1 MTNLVLSE
9 RMPIEGMALLEARRD
24 VQLVILP
31 DREQATLA
39 AALAGA
45 DGVVLVGERPIL
57 TAELIAHAPRL
68 RIAARMGAGTDNFD
82 IPALTA
88 HGIPLLTTGGA
99 NAGTVAEH
107 AIYLLL
113 ALAKRGPA
121 RDRAVKSGAWP
132 RGFGAVE
139 LAGATALLVGYG
151 RIGRAIA
158 QRLRGFDMTILV
170 VDPHLSAAAQDG
182 VEIAPSLQ
190 AALPRAD
197 AVLLACALTTETRNL
212 IGPAELQLMKP
223 TAFLVNVAR
232 GPVVNEAAL
241 MQALKD
247 GQLAGAGLDVL
258 CQEPPER
265 DNPLLGR
272 DDVVLTPHTASHV
285 ATTYARMSRVAAQA
299 VLDALDGRLNHELVA
314 NYAMLRRNK
323 L

>member
-1 MTNLVLSE
+1 MTTLVLSE
-9 RMPIEGMALLEARRD
+9 RMPAEGMALLEARRD
-24 VQLVILP
+24 AQLVVLP

-39 AALAGA
+39 AALADA
-45 DGVVLVGERPIL
+45 HGVVLVGERPIL
-57 TAELIAHAPRL
+57 TAELIARAPRL
-68 RIAARMGAGTDNFD
+68 RVAARMGAGTDNFD

-88 HGIPLLTTGGA
+88 RGIPLLTTGGA

-121 RDRAVKSGAWP
+121 RDRAVKAGTWP

-139 LAGATALLVGYG
+139 LAGATALIVGYG

-158 QRLRGFDMTILV
+158 QRLRGFDMTVLA
-170 VDPHLSAAAQDG
+170 VDPHASAAAQDG
-182 VEIAPSLQ
+182 VEVAPSLQ

-197 AVLLACALTTETRNL
+197 AVLLACALTAETRNL
-212 IGPAELQLMKP
+212 IGVAELQLMKP

-232 GPVVNEAAL
+232 GLVVEEAAL
-241 MQALKD
+241 AEALAA
-247 GQLAGAGLDVL
+247 GRLAGAGLDVL
-258 CQEPPER
+258 CQEPPESG
-265 DNPLLGR
+265 NPLLGR

-285 ATTYARMSRVAAQA
+285 ASTYARMSRVAAQA
-299 VLDALDGRLNHELVA
+299 MLDALDGRLDHELAVNSA
-314 NYAMLRRNK
+314 LLQRKK